1 MVRVKV
7 LPSVRVRGFDLGSDT
22 IASQY
27 LHILSDHDGVKT
39 SHDDDDACDCSSDLS
54 QVRLGNPCMPERH
67 GPAQTLFRPSLMQQ
81 HTWIQTRE
89 DVIGQLLIH

>member
-54 QVRLGNPCMPERH
+54 QVRLGNACQSDMDLPRRYF
-67 GPAQTLFRPSLMQQ
+67 G
-81 HTWIQTRE
+81 
-89 DVIGQLLIH
+89 LL